1 MSVAQL
7 GFELGMAVSEYN
19 SGRIDSYDTIIRYTL
34 MYIDEVKKGVTALSI
49 KEEELPEYYLV
60 VGQAWA
66 SIHTQRE
73 AK

>member
-19 SGRIDSYDTIIRYTL
+19 SGRIDTYGRIIEYTL
-34 MYIDEVKKGVTALSI
+34 MYIKEVKKGVSSGSI

-60 VGQAWA
+60 IGQAWA
-66 SIHTQRE
+66 SISD
-73 AK
+73 AKCV

>member
-19 SGRIDSYDTIIRYTL
+19 SGRIDTYDRIIEYTL
-34 MYIDEVKKGVTALSI
+34 MYIKEVKKGVSSGSI

-60 VGQAWA
+60 IGQAWA
-66 SIHTQRE
+66 SISD
-73 AK
+73 AKCV